1 VNDRNGVQTGPTNTP
16 VATSPSP
23 PAAQTSGAASGSP
36 SRSSTGSPTV
46 SGAAAEITG
55 IQALDPQGDGNEN
68 GSSAPLA
75 IDDDKSTTWRSDRYQ
90 SSSFGGLKKGLGLYL
105 TLGEGSVHSVV
116 IEMPGSTG
124 GTVELR
130 TAPGPG
136 LDSSV
141 VVSTAT
147 GQDGKIVITPTQPLA
162 VPQLLLWFTD
172 LPRQSSGEFR
182 LVVSEITVT

>member
-1 VNDRNGVQTGPTNTP
+1 MRTGPTNTP
-16 VATSPSP
+16 VATSPST
-23 PAAQTSGAASGSP
+23 PAPATAGATSGSP
-36 SRSSTGSPTV
+36 SASTGSPTV
-46 SGAAAEITG
+46 SGVAAEITG

-68 GSSAPLA
+68 DSSAPLA

-147 GQDGKIVITPTQPLA
+147 SQGGKVVITPTQPLA

-172 LPRQSSGEFR
+172 LPRQSNGEFR